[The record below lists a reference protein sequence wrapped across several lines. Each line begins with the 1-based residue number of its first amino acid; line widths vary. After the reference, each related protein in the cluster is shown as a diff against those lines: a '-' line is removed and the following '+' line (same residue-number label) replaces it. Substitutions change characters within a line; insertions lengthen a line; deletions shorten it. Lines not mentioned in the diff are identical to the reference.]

1 MGLLHALALSSA
13 RSSRIE
19 GGGALTT
26 SVTHM
31 PHFPASGPV
40 TLKTNL
46 ADSALTKALKAGEI
60 SSPVVTLDFCGPAT
74 ANQGFKPMVREG
86 AFDAGELAIVT
97 YMQALDY
104 GKPLVLLPAVMVG
117 RFQHQFF
124 VCRKERAPMDPKSL
138 EGKKVAV
145 RAYTQTTGIWVRG
158 ILQDEYGV
166 DLSKLKW
173 LCWDDPHLAEF
184 SDPSDLVERAPKDGP
199 NLNEL
204 ALSGA
209 VDAVIPAAD
218 LLAHEDMRTVIQNP
232 DETGRLWGEKYGCGH
247 VNHFFAV
254 HRDLPKE
261 RPDVVK
267 EIFRMLADSKAK
279 AGLPKPGEIDQ
290 LPFGFEACRKSIDLI
305 ARYAFEQKIVKKL
318 YRAEELFDDMTIR
331 LGS

>member
-1 MGLLHALALSSA
+1 
-13 RSSRIE
+13 
-19 GGGALTT
+19 
-26 SVTHM
+26 M
-31 PHFPASGPV
+31 PHFPATGPV
-40 TLKTNL
+40 TLRTNL
-46 ADSALTKALKAGEI
+46 ADSPSAKAVKAGEV
-60 SSPVVTLDFCGPAT
+60 SSPLVNFDFCGPQT

-86 AFDAGELAIVT
+86 KFDAGELAIVT

-124 VCRKERAPMDPKSL
+124 VCRKEKAPMDPKTL
-138 EGKKVAV
+138 EGKQVAV
-145 RAYTQTTGIWVRG
+145 RSYTQTTGVWVRG

-173 LCWDDPHLAEF
+173 LCWDDPHLAEYT
-184 SDPSDLVERAPKDGP
+184 DPADLVTRAQKDGP
-199 NLNEL
+199 VLNEL

-218 LLAHEDMRTVIQNP
+218 LLAHPDMRTVIESP
-232 DETGRLWGEKYGCGH
+232 DETGRKWGEKYGCGH

-254 HRDLPKE
+254 HSALPKE

-267 EIFRMLADSKAK
+267 EIFRTLKESKAK

-290 LPFGFEACRKSIDLI
+290 LPFGVEACRKSIELV
-305 ARYAFEQKIVKKL
+305 ARYAYEQKIVKKH
-318 YRAEELFDDMTIR
+318 YKVEDLFDEVTIN
-331 LGS
+331 LA

>member
-1 MGLLHALALSSA
+1 
-13 RSSRIE
+13 
-19 GGGALTT
+19 
-26 SVTHM
+26 M

-40 TLKTNL
+40 TLRTNL
-46 ADSALTKALKAGEI
+46 ADSATAKAVKAGEV
-60 SSPVVTLDFCGPAT
+60 SSPLVNFDFCGPQT

-86 AFDAGELAIVT
+86 KFDAGELAIVT

-117 RFQHQFF
+117 RYQHQFF
-124 VCRKERAPMDPKSL
+124 VCRKERSPMDPKTL

-145 RAYTQTTGIWVRG
+145 RSYTQTTGVWVRG

-184 SDPSDLVERAPKDGP
+184 TDPADLVERVAKDAP
-199 NLNEL
+199 NLNEM

-218 LLAHEDMRTVIQNP
+218 LLAHPDMRTVIENP
-232 DETGRLWGEKYGCGH
+232 NETGRKWGEKYGCGH

-254 HRDLPKE
+254 HSALPKE

-267 EIFRMLADSKAK
+267 EIFRVLKESKAR
-279 AGLPKPGEIDQ
+279 AGVTKPGEIDQ
-290 LPFGFEACRKSIDLI
+290 LPYGLEDCRKSIELI
-305 ARYAFEQKIVKKL
+305 ARYAYEQKIVKKH
-318 YRAEELFDDMTIR
+318 YRVEELFDEVTMK
-331 LGS
+331 LV

>member
-1 MGLLHALALSSA
+1 MSMSK
-13 RSSRIE
+13 
-19 GGGALTT
+19 
-26 SVTHM
+26 
-31 PHFPASGPV
+31 FPASGPV

-46 ADSALTKALKAGEI
+46 ADSALTKAVKAGEV
-60 SSPVVTLDFCGPAT
+60 SSPIVNFDFCGGKI
-74 ANQGFKPMVREG
+74 ANQGFKPMVRDG

-117 RFQHQFF
+117 RYQHQFF

-145 RAYTQTTGIWVRG
+145 RAYTQTTGVWVRG

-166 DLSKLKW
+166 DLSRLKW

-184 SDPSDLVERAPKDGP
+184 TDPADLVERAPKDGP

-218 LLAHEDMRTVIQNP
+218 LLAHPDMRTVIQNP

-254 HRDLPKE
+254 HSDLPKQ

-267 EIFRMLADSKAK
+267 EIFRVLAESKAK
-279 AGLPKPGEIDQ
+279 AGLPIAGEIDQ
-290 LPFGFEACRKSIDLI
+290 LPFGFEACRKSIELI
-305 ARYAFEQKIVKKL
+305 ARYAYEQKIVRKH
-318 YRAEELFDDMTIR
+318 YRAEDLFDDVTIK